1 MSVEVK
7 KEIYVD
13 KEDEREGI
21 KIDKGAILTEDRI
34 DQYYKLYTD
43 YITFFTVYPD
53 LFVDLITPKS
63 SNFKLFPY
71 QRIFLRACM
80 RYRYHYCTAPRAF
93 AKSFLSILALYL
105 RCMFLPR
112 SKVFICAPGKEQGTK
127 IAMEKLTELW
137 DLFPMLEK
145 EIISKNFQANLVRI
159 VFRNGSVFDIVAA
172 QDAQRGGRRH
182 AGIIDEVR
190 DHDGDMLNSV
200 VLPLMNV
207 NRRTV
212 SGELNNLEPHQTQI
226 YISSAGNKSSYA
238 YERMKELMINS
249 VIDPTQAFIWG
260 CDYRVPVMA
269 GLIPKTY
276 VSELKMSGTFKE
288 DDFAREYM
296 SVWTGGN
303 SDSWI
308 NFDTASKHR
317 VIVNTEF
324 KRNDNPQKLG
334 YNHEQFYIL
343 SVDVARLRAETTICV
358 FKVLPSERG
367 FIKKLVNLEV
377 LPEKLHFEN
386 QAARIKEMIEAYSPR
401 EVVIDGN
408 GLGVGLMDY
417 MIQYSRHDISGMV
430 YPPYGATNDE
440 DYLNK
445 QPRDCQKLIYVMKA
459 TSGSGVNS
467 QGTINSICFSEV
479 VSGKVHFL
487 IREQDAKNRLLATK
501 KGMNLPIEARIRKM
515 RPYTLTTILIEEI
528 LNMRIKDGSVNQNN
542 LVLERINTSMS
553 KDKFSAFEY
562 GLYRIKE
569 YETDY
574 IKKKSRSKRDLRAFM
589 QFTSRGGGK

>member
-1 MSVEVK
+1 MAIELT
-7 KEIYVD
+7 KEIVVD
-13 KEDEREGI
+13 REDTREGI
-21 KIDKGAILTEDRI
+21 KIDKGVILTEDRI
-34 DQYYKLYTD
+34 DRNFDLYAW
-43 YITFFTVYPD
+43 YINFFTAYPD
-53 LFVDLITPKS
+53 LFVDMITPKD

-105 RCMFLPR
+105 RCIFLPR

-137 DLFPMLEK
+137 DLFPILER
-145 EIISKNFQANLVRI
+145 EVISKNFQANLVRI

-212 SGELNNLEPHQTQI
+212 NGQLNNNEPHQAQI
-226 YISSAGNKSSYA
+226 YISSAGSKNSYA

-249 VIDPTQAFIWG
+249 VIDPSQAFIWG
-260 CDYRVPVMA
+260 CDYKVPVMA

-296 SVWTGGN
+296 SIWTGGS

-308 NFDTASKHR
+308 NFDTLGRHR
-317 VIVNTEF
+317 VIVNTEQ
-324 KRNDNPQKLG
+324 KAKSNPQKLG
-334 YNHEQFYIL
+334 YNPEQFYIL
-343 SVDVARLRAETTICV
+343 SVDVARLCAETTICV
-358 FKVLPSERG
+358 FKVLPNESG
-367 FIKKLVNLEV
+367 FTKKLVNLEV
-377 LPEKLHFEN
+377 LPEKLHFEH
-386 QAARIKEMIEAYSPR
+386 QAARIKEMIQAYQPR

-417 MIQYSRHDISGMV
+417 MIQYSRHDITKQV
-430 YPPYGATNDE
+430 YPPYGAFNDD
-440 DYLNK
+440 DYLDK
-445 QPRDCQKLIYVMKA
+445 QPRDCQKIIYVMKA
-459 TSGSGVNS
+459 GGTT
-467 QGTINSICFSEV
+467 QGPINSVCFSEL

-487 IREQDAKNRLLATK
+487 IREQDAKTRLLATE
-501 KGMNLPIEARIRKM
+501 KGLKMPIEMRVRKL
-515 RPYTLTTILIEEI
+515 RPYTLTGILIEEL
-528 LNMRIKDGSVNQNN
+528 LNMRIKDGNINQNN
-542 LVLERINTSMS
+542 LTLERINTNMS

-569 YETDY
+569 YEMQY
-574 IKKKSRSKRDLRAFM
+574 MKRKARQKRDLKQFM
-589 QFTSRGGGK
+589 LFSSRGGGK

>member
-1 MSVEVK
+1 MAIAIEKEV
-7 KEIYVD
+7 IID
-13 KEDEREGI
+13 KEDTREGI
-21 KIDKGAILTEDRI
+21 KIDKGVILTEDRI
-34 DQYYKLYTD
+34 DKNYELYTW
-43 YITFFTVYPD
+43 YINFFTAYPD
-53 LFVDLITPKS
+53 LFVDMITPKE

-105 RCMFLPR
+105 RCIFLPR

-137 DLFPMLEK
+137 DLFPLLER
-145 EIISKNFQANLVRI
+145 EVISKNFQANLVRI

-212 SGELNNLEPHQTQI
+212 NGELNNNEPHQAQI
-226 YISSAGNKSSYA
+226 YISSAGSKNSYA

-249 VIDPTQAFIWG
+249 VIDPRQAFIWG
-260 CDYRVPVMA
+260 CDYKVPVMA

-296 SVWTGGN
+296 SIWTGGS
-303 SDSWI
+303 SDSWV
-308 NFDTASKHR
+308 NFETLVRHR

-324 KRNDNPQKLG
+324 QAKNNPQKLG
-334 YNHEQFYIL
+334 YNPEQFYIL
-343 SVDVARLRAETTICV
+343 SVDVARLCAETTICV
-358 FKVLPSERG
+358 FKVLPNVNG
-367 FIKKLVNLEV
+367 FTKKLVNIEV
-377 LPEKLHFEN
+377 LPEKLHFEH
-386 QAARIKEMIEAYSPR
+386 QAARIKEMIQAYQPR

-417 MIQYSRHDISGMV
+417 MIQYSRHDLTKQI
-430 YPPYGATNDE
+430 YPPYGSFNDD
-440 DYLNK
+440 DYLEK
-445 QPRDCQKLIYVMKA
+445 QPRDCQKLIYVIKA
-459 TSGSGVNS
+459 GGTT
-467 QGTINSICFSEV
+467 QGPINSTCFSDL

-487 IREQDAKNRLLATK
+487 IREQDAKTRLLSTE
-501 KGMNLPIEARIRKM
+501 KGMKMPIEMRVRKL
-515 RPYTLTTILIEEI
+515 RPYTLTGILIDEL
-528 LNMRIKDGSVNQNN
+528 LNMRIKDGNINQGN
-542 LVLERINTSMS
+542 LILERINTNMT

-562 GLYRIKE
+562 GLYRIKD
-569 YETDY
+569 YEMKY
-574 IKKKSRSKRDLRAFM
+574 MKQKARQKRDLKQFM
-589 QFTSRGGGK
+589 LFSSRGGGK

>member
-1 MSVEVK
+1 MGFSIETK
-7 KEIYVD
+7 QIID
-13 KEDEREGI
+13 APDTREGI
-21 KIDKGAILTEDRI
+21 KIDKGTILTEDRI
-34 DQYYKLYTD
+34 DSNYELYTK
-43 YITFFTVYPD
+43 YINFFTVYPD
-53 LFVDLITPKS
+53 LFIDMITPKG

-93 AKSFLSILALYL
+93 AKSFLSILSLYL

-127 IAMEKLTELW
+127 IAIEKITEIW
-137 DLFPMLEK
+137 DNFPLLER
-145 EIISKNFQANLVRI
+145 EIISKNFTTDMVRLT
-159 VFRNGSVFDIVAA
+159 FRNGSVFDIVAA
-172 QDAQRGGRRH
+172 QNAQRGGRRH

-190 DHDGDMLNSV
+190 DHDGDMLNAI

-207 NRRTV
+207 NRRTMN
-212 SGELNNLEPHQTQI
+212 GDLNEKEPHQAQI
-226 YISSAGNKSSYA
+226 YISSAGSKNSYA
-238 YERMKELMINS
+238 YERAKELMLQSI
-249 VIDPTQAFIWG
+249 IDPSQAFIWG
-260 CDYRVPVMA
+260 CDYRIPVMA

-296 SVWTGGN
+296 SIWTGGN

-308 NFDTASKHR
+308 NFDTISKHR

-343 SVDVARLRAETTICV
+343 SIDVARLRAETTVCV
-358 FKVLPSERG
+358 FKVLPNING
-367 FIKKLVNLEV
+367 FVKKLVNLEV
-377 LPEKLHFEN
+377 LPEKLHFEH
-386 QAARIKEMIEAYSPR
+386 QAARIKEMIEAYRPK

-417 MIQYSRHDISGMV
+417 MIQYSKHDLTGQV
-430 YPPYGATNDE
+430 YPPCGVTNDE

-459 TSGSGVNS
+459 TGGTGINS

-487 IREQDAKNRLLATK
+487 IREQDAKTRLLATK
-501 KGMNLPIEARIRKM
+501 KGVNLPIEARIRKL
-515 RPYTLTTILIEEI
+515 RPYTLVTILIEEL

-542 LVLERINTSMS
+542 LVLERINTTMS

-569 YETDY
+569 YEMQY
-574 IKKKSRSKRDLRAFM
+574 MKKKTRAKRDLKAFM

>member
-1 MSVEVK
+1 MGIAVQEVK
-7 KEIYVD
+7 IVD
-13 KEDEREGI
+13 KPDERDGI

-34 DQYYKLYTD
+34 DKYYELYIK

-53 LFVDLITPKS
+53 LFIDLITPKT

-137 DLFPMLEK
+137 DLFPLLEK

-212 SGELNNLEPHQTQI
+212 SGELNNYEPHQAQI

-238 YERMKELMINS
+238 YERMKELMLNS
-249 VIDPTQAFIWG
+249 IIDPNQAFIWG
-260 CDYRVPVMA
+260 CDYRIPVLA
-269 GLIPKTY
+269 GLIPKNY

-296 SVWTGGN
+296 SIWTGGN
-303 SDSWI
+303 SDSWL
-308 NFDTASKHR
+308 NHDTITKHR

-324 KRNDNPQKLG
+324 KRNDNPQKIG

-358 FKVLPSERG
+358 FKVLPNQSG
-367 FIKKLVNLEV
+367 FTKKLVNLEV

-386 QAARIKEMIEAYSPR
+386 QAARIKEMIEAYQPK

-417 MIQYSRHDISGMV
+417 MIQYSRHDLSGIV
-430 YPPYGATNDE
+430 YPPYGVTNDQ
-440 DYLNK
+440 DYLDK

-479 VSGKVHFL
+479 VGGKVHFL
-487 IREQDAKNRLLATK
+487 IKDQDAKTRLLATK
-501 KGMNLPIEARIRKM
+501 KGMNLPIEARIRKL
-515 RPYTLTTILIEEI
+515 RPYILTTILIEEL

-542 LVLERINTSMS
+542 LVLERINTSIS

-569 YETDY
+569 YETEY
-574 IKKKSRSKRDLRAFM
+574 IKKKARQKRDLKAFM
-589 QFTSRGGGK
+589 QFSSRGGGR

>member
-1 MSVEVK
+1 MAIEIT
-7 KEIYVD
+7 KEIVVD
-13 KEDEREGI
+13 REDTREGI
-21 KIDKGAILTEDRI
+21 KIDKGVILTEDRI
-34 DQYYKLYTD
+34 DRNFDLYAW
-43 YITFFTVYPD
+43 YINFFTAYPD
-53 LFVDLITPKS
+53 LFVDMITPKD

-105 RCMFLPR
+105 RCIFLPR

-137 DLFPMLEK
+137 DLFPILER
-145 EIISKNFQANLVRI
+145 EVISKNFQANLVRI

-207 NRRTV
+207 NRRTAN
-212 SGELNNLEPHQTQI
+212 GQLNNNEPHQAQI
-226 YISSAGNKSSYA
+226 YISSAGSKNSYA

-249 VIDPTQAFIWG
+249 VIDPSQAFIWG
-260 CDYRVPVMA
+260 CDYKVPVMA

-296 SVWTGGN
+296 SIWTGGS

-308 NFDTASKHR
+308 NFDTLGRHR
-317 VIVNTEF
+317 VIVNTEQ
-324 KRNDNPQKLG
+324 KAKNNPQKLG
-334 YNHEQFYIL
+334 YNPEQFYIL
-343 SVDVARLRAETTICV
+343 SVDVARLCAETTVCV
-358 FKVLPSERG
+358 FKVLPNENG
-367 FIKKLVNLEV
+367 FTKKLVNLEV
-377 LPEKLHFEN
+377 LPEKLHFEH
-386 QAARIKEMIEAYSPR
+386 QAARIKEMIQAYQPR

-417 MIQYSRHDISGMV
+417 MIQYSRHDITKQV
-430 YPPYGATNDE
+430 YPPYGAFNDD
-440 DYLNK
+440 DYLDK
-445 QPRDCQKLIYVMKA
+445 QPRDCQKIIYVMKA
-459 TSGSGVNS
+459 GGTT
-467 QGTINSICFSEV
+467 QGPINSVCFSEL

-487 IREQDAKNRLLATK
+487 IREQDAKTRLLSTE
-501 KGMNLPIEARIRKM
+501 KGLKMPIEMRVRKL
-515 RPYTLTTILIEEI
+515 RPYTLTGILIEEL
-528 LNMRIKDGSVNQNN
+528 LNMRIKDGNINQNN
-542 LVLERINTSMS
+542 LTLERINTNMS

-569 YETDY
+569 YEMQY
-574 IKKKSRSKRDLRAFM
+574 MKRKARQKRDLKQFM
-589 QFTSRGGGK
+589 LFSSRGGGK

>member
-1 MSVEVK
+1 MALQ
-7 KEIYVD
+7 IAVD
-13 KEDEREGI
+13 NIVDTEETREGI

-34 DQYYKLYTD
+34 DKNYDLYTW
-43 YITFFTVYPD
+43 YITFFTAYPD
-53 LFVDLITPKS
+53 LFIDMITPKE

-105 RCMFLPR
+105 RCIFLPR

-137 DLFPMLEK
+137 DLFPLLEK
-145 EIISKNFQANLVRI
+145 EVISKNFQANLVRI

-212 SGELNNLEPHQTQI
+212 NGELNNNEPHQAQI
-226 YISSAGNKSSYA
+226 YISSAGSKNSYA

-249 VIDPTQAFIWG
+249 VIDPQQAFIWG
-260 CDYRVPVMA
+260 CDYRIPVMA

-296 SVWTGGN
+296 SIWTGGS

-308 NFDTASKHR
+308 NFETLVRHR

-324 KRNDNPQKLG
+324 KMKNNPQKLG
-334 YNHEQFYIL
+334 YNPEQFYIL
-343 SVDVARLRAETTICV
+343 SVDVARLRAETTVCV
-358 FKVLPSERG
+358 FKVLPTQNG

-377 LPEKLHFEN
+377 LPEKLHFEH
-386 QAARIKEMIEAYSPR
+386 QASRIKEMIEAYQPK

-417 MIQYSRHDISGMV
+417 MIQYTRHDVSKQV
-430 YPPYGATNDE
+430 YPPYGSFNDE
-440 DYLNK
+440 DYLEK
-445 QPRDCQKLIYVMKA
+445 QPRDCQKIIYVIKA
-459 TSGSGVNS
+459 SGTL
-467 QGTINSICFSEV
+467 QGEINSICFSDL

-487 IREQDAKNRLLATK
+487 IREQDAKNRLLSTE
-501 KGMNLPIEARIRKM
+501 KGNKMSIEMRIRKL
-515 RPYTLTTILIEEI
+515 RPYTLEGILIEEL
-528 LNMRIKDGSVNQNN
+528 LNMRIKDGNINQGN
-542 LVLERINTSMS
+542 LILERINTTMS

-562 GLYRIKE
+562 GLYRIKD
-569 YETDY
+569 YEMKY
-574 IKKKSRSKRDLRAFM
+574 LKKKSRQKRDLK
-589 QFTSRGGGK
+589 QFLLFSSRGGGK

>member
-1 MSVEVK
+1 MAIELT
-7 KEIYVD
+7 KEIVVD
-13 KEDEREGI
+13 REDTREGI
-21 KIDKGAILTEDRI
+21 KIDKGVILTEDRI
-34 DQYYKLYTD
+34 DRNFDLYAW
-43 YITFFTVYPD
+43 YINFFTAYPD
-53 LFVDLITPKS
+53 LFVDMITPKD

-105 RCMFLPR
+105 RCIFLPR

-137 DLFPMLEK
+137 DLFPILER
-145 EIISKNFQANLVRI
+145 EVISKNFQANLVRI

-212 SGELNNLEPHQTQI
+212 NGQLNNNEPHQAQI
-226 YISSAGNKSSYA
+226 YISSAGSKNSYA

-249 VIDPTQAFIWG
+249 VIDPSQAFIWG
-260 CDYRVPVMA
+260 CDYKVPVMA

-296 SVWTGGN
+296 SIWTGGS

-308 NFDTASKHR
+308 NFDTLGRHR
-317 VIVNTEF
+317 VIVNTEQ
-324 KRNDNPQKLG
+324 KAKNNPQKLG
-334 YNHEQFYIL
+334 YNPEQFYIL
-343 SVDVARLRAETTICV
+343 SVDVARLCAETTICV
-358 FKVLPSERG
+358 FKVLPNENG
-367 FIKKLVNLEV
+367 FTKKLVNLEV
-377 LPEKLHFEN
+377 LPEKLHFEH
-386 QAARIKEMIEAYSPR
+386 QAARIKEMIQAYQPR

-417 MIQYSRHDISGMV
+417 MIQYSRHDITKQV
-430 YPPYGATNDE
+430 YPPYGAFNDD
-440 DYLNK
+440 DYLDK
-445 QPRDCQKLIYVMKA
+445 QPRDCQKIIYVMKA
-459 TSGSGVNS
+459 GGTT
-467 QGTINSICFSEV
+467 QGPINSVCFSEL

-487 IREQDAKNRLLATK
+487 IREQDAKTRLLSTE
-501 KGMNLPIEARIRKM
+501 KGLKMPIEMRVRKL
-515 RPYTLTTILIEEI
+515 RPYTLTGILIEEL
-528 LNMRIKDGSVNQNN
+528 LNMRIKDGNINQNN
-542 LVLERINTSMS
+542 LTLERINTNMS

-562 GLYRIKE
+562 GLYRVKE
-569 YETDY
+569 YEMQY
-574 IKKKSRSKRDLRAFM
+574 MKRKARQKRDLKQFM
-589 QFTSRGGGK
+589 LFSSRGGGK

>member
-1 MSVEVK
+1 MALEISKEV
-7 KEIYVD
+7 IQD
-13 KEDEREGI
+13 KENTREGI
-21 KIDKGAILTEDRI
+21 IIDKGVILTEDRI
-34 DQYYKLYTD
+34 ENNYDLYTK
-43 YITFFTVYPD
+43 YINFFTSYPD
-53 LFVDLITPKS
+53 LFIDMITPKE

-105 RCMFLPR
+105 RCIFLPR

-137 DLFPMLEK
+137 DLFPLLEK

-207 NRRTV
+207 NRRMV
-212 SGELNNLEPHQTQI
+212 NGELNNNEPHQAQI
-226 YISSAGNKSSYA
+226 YISSAGSKNSYA

-249 VIDPTQAFIWG
+249 VIDPHQAFIWG

-296 SVWTGGN
+296 SIWTGGS

-308 NFDTASKHR
+308 NFETMGRRR
-317 VIVNTEF
+317 VIVNTEM
-324 KRNDNPQKLG
+324 KMKNNPQKIG
-334 YNHEQFYIL
+334 YNPEQFYIL

-358 FKVLPSERG
+358 FKVLPNESG

-377 LPEKLHFEN
+377 LPEKLHFEH
-386 QAARIKEMIEAYSPR
+386 QAARIKEMIAAYQPK

-408 GLGVGLMDY
+408 GLGVG
-417 MIQYSRHDISGMV
+417 
-430 YPPYGATNDE
+430 
-440 DYLNK
+440 
-445 QPRDCQKLIYVMKA
+445 
-459 TSGSGVNS
+459 
-467 QGTINSICFSEV
+467 
-479 VSGKVHFL
+479 
-487 IREQDAKNRLLATK
+487 
-501 KGMNLPIEARIRKM
+501 
-515 RPYTLTTILIEEI
+515 
-528 LNMRIKDGSVNQNN
+528 
-542 LVLERINTSMS
+542 
-553 KDKFSAFEY
+553 
-562 GLYRIKE
+562 
-569 YETDY
+569 
-574 IKKKSRSKRDLRAFM
+574 
-589 QFTSRGGGK
+589 

>member
-1 MSVEVK
+1 MAIAIE
-7 KEIYVD
+7 KEIIID
-13 KEDEREGI
+13 REDTREGI
-21 KIDKGAILTEDRI
+21 KIDKGVILTEDRI
-34 DQYYKLYTD
+34 DKNYKLYTW
-43 YITFFTVYPD
+43 YINFFTAYPD
-53 LFVDLITPKS
+53 LFVDMITPKE

-105 RCMFLPR
+105 RCIFLPR

-137 DLFPMLEK
+137 DLFPLLER
-145 EIISKNFQANLVRI
+145 EVISKNFQANLVRI

-212 SGELNNLEPHQTQI
+212 NGELNNNEPHQAQI
-226 YISSAGNKSSYA
+226 YISSAGSKNSYA

-249 VIDPTQAFIWG
+249 VIDPRQAFIWG
-260 CDYRVPVMA
+260 CDYKVPVMA

-296 SVWTGGN
+296 SIWTGGS
-303 SDSWI
+303 SDSWV
-308 NFDTASKHR
+308 NFETLVRHR

-324 KRNDNPQKLG
+324 QMKNNPQKLG
-334 YNHEQFYIL
+334 YNPGQFYIL
-343 SVDVARLRAETTICV
+343 SVDVARLCAETTICV
-358 FKVLPSERG
+358 FKVLPNVNG
-367 FIKKLVNLEV
+367 FTKKLVNIEV
-377 LPEKLHFEN
+377 LPEKLHFEH
-386 QAARIKEMIEAYSPR
+386 QAARIKEMIQAYQPR

-417 MIQYSRHDISGMV
+417 MIQYSRHDLTKQI
-430 YPPYGATNDE
+430 YPPYGSFNDD
-440 DYLNK
+440 DYLEK
-445 QPRDCQKLIYVMKA
+445 QPRDCQKLIYVIKA
-459 TSGSGVNS
+459 GGTT
-467 QGTINSICFSEV
+467 QGPINSTCFSDL

-487 IREQDAKNRLLATK
+487 IREQDAKTRLLSTE
-501 KGMNLPIEARIRKM
+501 KGMKMPIEMRVRKL
-515 RPYTLTTILIEEI
+515 RPYTLTGILIDEL
-528 LNMRIKDGSVNQNN
+528 LNMRIKDGNINQGN
-542 LVLERINTSMS
+542 LILERINTNMT

-562 GLYRIKE
+562 GLYRIKD
-569 YETDY
+569 YEMKY
-574 IKKKSRSKRDLRAFM
+574 MKQKARQKRDLKQFM
-589 QFTSRGGGK
+589 LFSSRGGGK

>member
-1 MSVEVK
+1 MAIQLT
-7 KEIYVD
+7 KEIVVD
-13 KEDEREGI
+13 KEDTREGI
-21 KIDKGAILTEDRI
+21 KIDKGVILTEDRI
-34 DQYYKLYTD
+34 NKNYDLYTW
-43 YITFFTVYPD
+43 YINFFTAYPD
-53 LFVDLITPKS
+53 LFVDMITPKD

-105 RCMFLPR
+105 RCIFLPR

-137 DLFPMLEK
+137 DLFPILEK
-145 EIISKNFQANLVRI
+145 EVISKNFQATLVRI

-212 SGELNNLEPHQTQI
+212 NGELNNSEPHQAQI
-226 YISSAGNKSSYA
+226 YISSAGSKNSYA
-238 YERMKELMINS
+238 YERMKELMVNS
-249 VIDPTQAFIWG
+249 VIDMSQAFVWG
-260 CDYRVPVMA
+260 CDYRIPVMA

-296 SVWTGGN
+296 SIWTGGS

-308 NFDTASKHR
+308 NFDTLVRHR
-317 VIVNTEF
+317 VVVNTEF
-324 KRNDNPQKLG
+324 KAKNNAQKLG
-334 YNHEQFYIL
+334 YNTEQFYIL
-343 SVDVARLRAETTICV
+343 SIDVARLCAETTICV
-358 FKVLPSERG
+358 FKVLAHKNG
-367 FIKKLVNLEV
+367 FTKKLVNLEV
-377 LPEKLHFEN
+377 LPEKLHFEH
-386 QAARIKEMIEAYSPR
+386 QAARIKEMIVAYQPK

-417 MIQYSRHDISGMV
+417 MIQYSRHDLTKQV
-430 YPPYGATNDE
+430 YPPYGSFNDE
-440 DYLNK
+440 DYLQK

-459 TSGSGVNS
+459 GATNQGV
-467 QGTINSICFSEV
+467 INSTCFSEL

-487 IREQDAKNRLLATK
+487 IREQDAKDRLLATE
-501 KGMNLPIEARIRKM
+501 KGMKMPIEMRIRKL
-515 RPYTLTTILIEEI
+515 RPYTLQGILIEEI
-528 LNMRIKDGSVNQNN
+528 LNMRIKDGNINQNN
-542 LVLERINTSMS
+542 LTLERINTGMS

-569 YETDY
+569 HEMQYM
-574 IKKKSRSKRDLRAFM
+574 KRKSRQKRDLKQFM
-589 QFTSRGGGK
+589 LFSSRGGGK